1 MAREKS
7 VGLVVLDWAGTTV
20 DFGCFAPA
28 VTFQEVFRQSGVEIT
43 TPEARGP
50 MGLPKKEH
58 LRAIAALAPVAT
70 RWAKA
75 HGRSIGEADIDRL
88 YARFEPLQI
97 ETLERHGDV
106 IPGAIETV
114 AELRRR
120 GIRVGS
126 TTGYSR
132 SMMEVVVRLASAAGL
147 TVDALVCADEV
158 PAGRP
163 APWMA
168 LRNMELLGVYPPH
181 RCVKVGDTLPDI
193 AEGRNAGMWTVAVTE
208 TSSDMGMTQRALR
221 ELARAERLARIG
233 MVGGRFLDAGAHH
246 VIDSIRNLPEAIDE
260 IALRLR
266 KGEMP

>member
-1 MAREKS
+1 MTERS
-7 VGLVVLDWAGTTV
+7 IGLVVLDWAGTTV

-28 VTFQEVFRQSGVEIT
+28 VTFQEVFRQNGVEIS

-50 MGLPKKEH
+50 MGLPKKDH
-58 LRAIAALAPVAT
+58 LRAIAALPQVAA
-70 RWAKA
+70 RWREA
-75 HGRSIGEADIDRL
+75 HGRPIGEADIDRL
-88 YARFEPLQI
+88 YDRFEPLQI
-97 ETLERHGDV
+97 ATLERHGDV
-106 IPGAIETV
+106 IPGALETV
-114 AELRRR
+114 TELRRR

-132 SMMEVVVRLASAAGL
+132 SMMEVVVRHASAAGL

-168 LRNMELLGVYPPH
+168 LRNMEILGIYPPN

-193 AEGRNAGMWTVAVTE
+193 AEGLNAGMWTVAVTE
-208 TSSDMGMTQRALR
+208 TSSDMGKTQSEIRG
-221 ELARAERLARIG
+221 LAKAERLARIG

-260 IALRLR
+260 LESSIR
-266 KGEMP
+266 KGERP